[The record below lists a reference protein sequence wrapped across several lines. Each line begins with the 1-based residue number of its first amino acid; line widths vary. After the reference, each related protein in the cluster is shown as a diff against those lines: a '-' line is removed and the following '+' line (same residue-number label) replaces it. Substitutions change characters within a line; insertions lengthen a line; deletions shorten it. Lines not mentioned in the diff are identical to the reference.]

1 MKRRAGI
8 HLNLLS
14 LGCPSGPDEYTCTLE
29 PQMWNL
35 VEKEIYIW
43 AGRYRFGSGQHMCGN
58 SLRLDTVTQGVN
70 VAKKQG

>member
-1 MKRRAGI
+1 
-8 HLNLLS
+8 
-14 LGCPSGPDEYTCTLE
+14 
-29 PQMWNL
+29 MWNL